1 MSEPQGGGGRRRGSS
16 VSRARSCGRRK
27 RRKNK
32 VRSTPFPTRLHH
44 HNPLQRG
51 AGENA
56 ARSPSP
62 GPREP
67 QPARAAQYRQLRREV
82 LKTRVKSDK
91 KIVKSEKNTSHSP
104 AAHRCEQRTLHKQKN
119 KCNIQSLKSNSPKKA
134 ERLHTDSELTNR
146 SVQKAEKKPLTN
158 AENIQNIKIK
168 KEGYIQDENEKEINY
183 AGAKF
188 SDPPSPSVLPKPP
201 SHWMGINGQCSDQCK
216 ELMTSHLKALL
227 KVQL

>member
-1 MSEPQGGGGRRRGSS
+1 MSEPQGGGRRRG
-16 VSRARSCGRRK
+16 SRARSCGRRK

-32 VRSTPFPTRLHH
+32 VRTTPFPTRLHH
-44 HNPLQRG
+44 HIPLQRG
-51 AGENA
+51 AAENA

-67 QPARAAQYRQLRREV
+67 QRAAQYRQLRREV
-82 LKTRVKSDK
+82 LKTRVKTDK
-91 KIVKSEKNTSHSP
+91 KTVKSEKNNTSHSP
-104 AAHRCEQRTLHKQKN
+104 AALRCEQRSLHKQKN

-134 ERLHTDSELTNR
+134 ERLHPDSEFINR
-146 SVQKAEKKPLTN
+146 SVQKVEKKPLTS
-158 AENIQNIKIK
+158 AENVQNIKMK
-168 KEGYIQDENEKEINY
+168 KEGYTQDEIEKEINY

-201 SHWMGINGQCSDQCK
+201 SHWMGINGQYSDHRK
-216 ELMTSHLKALL
+216 ELMTYHLKTLL

>member
-1 MSEPQGGGGRRRGSS
+1 MSEPQGGGGRRRRSS
-16 VSRARSCGRRK
+16 VRSCGRRK

-32 VRSTPFPTRLHH
+32 VRTTPFPTRLHH

-51 AGENA
+51 AGEHA

-82 LKTRVKSDK
+82 LKTRVKTDK
-91 KIVKSEKNTSHSP
+91 KIVKSEKNNTSHSP
-104 AAHRCEQRTLHKQKN
+104 AAHRCEQRSLHRQKN

-134 ERLHTDSELTNR
+134 ERLHTDSELTN
-146 SVQKAEKKPLTN
+146 SPVQKIEKKPLTS
-158 AENIQNIKIK
+158 AENVQNIKMK
-168 KEGYIQDENEKEINY
+168 KEVYTQDEIEKEINY

-201 SHWMGINGQCSDQCK
+201 SHWMGINGQYSDQCK
-216 ELMTSHLKALL
+216 ELMTYHLKTLL